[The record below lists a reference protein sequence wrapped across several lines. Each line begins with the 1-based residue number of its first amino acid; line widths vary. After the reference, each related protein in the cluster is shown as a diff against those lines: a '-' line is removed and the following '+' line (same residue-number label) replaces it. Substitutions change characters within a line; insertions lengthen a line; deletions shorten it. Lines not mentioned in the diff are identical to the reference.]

1 MIHKMI
7 VSAIVA
13 GLLSGYI
20 AMLYAFFHIVALI
33 DHSHFMRSAM

>member
-13 GLLSGYI
+13 GLLGGYI
-20 AMLYAFFHIVALI
+20 ALLYAFFQTVALI
-33 DHSHFMRSAM
+33 DHSYFMRSAM